1 MLTIAIMIPITAYFI
16 DTFRTKTLMFSA
28 MMLYFLGTF
37 IGFLAPNF
45 SLLLI
50 GRIFQGLGSGIMIPL
65 MQTILFILF
74 PREKRGFAMGL
85 AGMVIN
91 VAPAIAPPISGVLIK
106 YLDWRALFYVSLL
119 MEGIIFIFFYFFI
132 YYLFMLNDTIYYI

>member
-74 PREKRGFAMGL
+74 PREKRGFAMGF

-91 VAPAIAPPISGVLIK
+91 EMGRVHVCTP
-106 YLDWRALFYVSLL
+106 VSWPSRSL
-119 MEGIIFIFFYFFI
+119 YCSR
-132 YYLFMLNDTIYYI
+132 T